1 MHLLFLGRAQFDLVM
16 SHATLS
22 LDMWCITAAQ
32 INHCREFLLYCKD
45 CHILSMDA
53 KFTSL
58 STCLCDGTFSAR
70 CILPQSHAVKY
81 SYFVLP
87 TYATFVVPLGRPRR
101 VHCDELWGEL
111 LLSDLRNRRE
121 LSGRWAKKSLIF
133 GADAIVLMSN
143 YFFSLISDRSTR
155 HLSRA
160 RCGVNL
166 NQRRLGDRADAT

>member
-1 MHLLFLGRAQFDLVM
+1 MHLLFLGRAQFALVM

-45 CHILSMDA
+45 CHILSMHA

-58 STCLCDGTFSAR
+58 STCLCEGTFSAR

-87 TYATFVVPLGRPRR
+87 SYATFVVPRR

-133 GADAIVLMSN
+133 GADAIVLTSN
-143 YFFSLISDRSTR
+143 YFFCWFQTDRRATCHVRDAAWTWTR
-155 HLSRA
+155 KGWAMERT
-160 RCGVNL
+160 
-166 NQRRLGDRADAT
+166 QRNCV